1 MPNDNGQLQDHE
13 NEKERESEQSKDKSQ
28 AEEATKENKK
38 ESEDSKSDSD
48 GGAPEKEGRFKGLKK
63 FAGKTFKTAKKGAKK
78 VGDDLVESDEEL
90 KKIKDASSKIKKETK
105 RAAKVAKRG
114 FKFLAWCIS
123 NPLGWIVGIICIWML
138 ASVTSGLT
146 DSMKKAAERGDFDSL
161 SAPTPDDLG
170 DDEKESVENESDS
183 NTDGQKTTII
193 LMDCGKKD
201 KASGAAT
208 NTSSEG
214 ASDMDWTKEGT
225 TAYNNAKALFDTWTN
240 EGGLSGEAAAGIVGW
255 VQSEGGT
262 GIIGRAE
269 GHYGASLEENS
280 IKYGVVPIPS
290 GNYAVGGGGIYQFT
304 PYTVYGQLKEDKWED
319 GKAMT
324 DWVMRNR
331 LPNDWI
337 PQAQGIMHD
346 MTGTPHTFEEFAQ
359 ETDPGQAT
367 LMWNSYERGDQ
378 SVIPRDKKI
387 ADAKKANEIFN
398 KKKIKFDKA
407 KFEKTF
413 KRSAGEKGSGG
424 SSAEGKIVKCKE
436 TSEGSNGWQGKGGTH
451 NYHDHQAWKPE
462 NLPADLKQYAI
473 DPASMG
479 MEYHG
484 NWACNPSS
492 IWNQCTDLS
501 ASLMHVLWEK
511 DGKHPTQLR
520 GDGWHVA
527 DNWAATYGGK
537 TTRTPTSGAVF
548 STSTYNHTGVVSHVF
563 EDDSILIIEQNYT
576 NSGAG
581 SSSGQAGGDYKS
593 WNYRI
598 VSKAAQEAEG
608 YKFYNPGDNG
618 FTVNKAAKSL
628 A

>member
-1 MPNDNGQLQDHE
+1 MH
-13 NEKERESEQSKDKSQ
+13 
-28 AEEATKENKK
+28 
-38 ESEDSKSDSD
+38 
-48 GGAPEKEGRFKGLKK
+48 
-63 FAGKTFKTAKKGAKK
+63 
-78 VGDDLVESDEEL
+78 
-90 KKIKDASSKIKKETK
+90 
-105 RAAKVAKRG
+105 
-114 FKFLAWCIS
+114 
-123 NPLGWIVGIICIWML
+123 
-138 ASVTSGLT
+138 
-146 DSMKKAAERGDFDSL
+146 
-161 SAPTPDDLG
+161 
-170 DDEKESVENESDS
+170 
-183 NTDGQKTTII
+183 
-193 LMDCGKKD
+193 
-201 KASGAAT
+201 
-208 NTSSEG
+208 
-214 ASDMDWTKEGT
+214 
-225 TAYNNAKALFDTWTN
+225 
-240 EGGLSGEAAAGIVGW
+240 
-255 VQSEGGT
+255 
-262 GIIGRAE
+262 
-269 GHYGASLEENS
+269 
-280 IKYGVVPIPS
+280 
-290 GNYAVGGGGIYQFT
+290 
-304 PYTVYGQLKEDKWED
+304 
-319 GKAMT
+319 
-324 DWVMRNR
+324 NR
-331 LPNDWI
+331 LPHDWI

-413 KRSAGEKGSGG
+413 KRSAGDKGSSG

-451 NYHDHQAWKPE
+451 NYQDHQAWKPE

>member
-1 MPNDNGQLQDHE
+1 MH
-13 NEKERESEQSKDKSQ
+13 
-28 AEEATKENKK
+28 
-38 ESEDSKSDSD
+38 
-48 GGAPEKEGRFKGLKK
+48 
-63 FAGKTFKTAKKGAKK
+63 
-78 VGDDLVESDEEL
+78 
-90 KKIKDASSKIKKETK
+90 
-105 RAAKVAKRG
+105 
-114 FKFLAWCIS
+114 
-123 NPLGWIVGIICIWML
+123 
-138 ASVTSGLT
+138 
-146 DSMKKAAERGDFDSL
+146 
-161 SAPTPDDLG
+161 
-170 DDEKESVENESDS
+170 
-183 NTDGQKTTII
+183 
-193 LMDCGKKD
+193 
-201 KASGAAT
+201 
-208 NTSSEG
+208 
-214 ASDMDWTKEGT
+214 
-225 TAYNNAKALFDTWTN
+225 
-240 EGGLSGEAAAGIVGW
+240 
-255 VQSEGGT
+255 
-262 GIIGRAE
+262 
-269 GHYGASLEENS
+269 
-280 IKYGVVPIPS
+280 
-290 GNYAVGGGGIYQFT
+290 
-304 PYTVYGQLKEDKWED
+304 
-319 GKAMT
+319 
-324 DWVMRNR
+324 NR

-346 MTGTPHTFEEFAQ
+346 MTGTPHTFEQFAQ

-378 SVIPRDKKI
+378 AVIPREKKI

-398 KKKIKFDKA
+398 KKKIKFDRA

-413 KRSAGEKGSGG
+413 NRSAGEKGSSG

-462 NLPADLKQYAI
+462 NLPDDLKQYAI
-473 DPASMG
+473 DPASIG
-479 MEYHG
+479 MKYHG
-484 NWACNPSS
+484 EWACNPSG

-501 ASLMHVLWEK
+501 ASLMHALWEK

-563 EDDSILIIEQNYT
+563 EDDSILIIEQNYA
-576 NSGAG
+576 NNGAG

-618 FTVNKAAKSL
+618 FTVNKDAKSL